1 MGALGTCPVCPLV
14 KTAVSGG
21 TISQPGRVRT
31 RKRAVAVGCRR
42 RVDVPRCTSLPAP
55 STGTTADER
64 HVRHRR
70 SAGKRNKHKP
80 LWLLKSCRLLLP
92 LKGSPYSITERR
104 VPELIPVLGS
114 QPARDMSHK
123 PGGRLPL
130 LSARPAVTLTT
141 LKRAAIN
148 CAAW

>member
-1 MGALGTCPVCPLV
+1 MLFEHGIGQSQLD
-14 KTAVSGG
+14 GG
-21 TISQPGRVRT
+21 TIFQPGRVRT

-64 HVRHRR
+64 HVRRRR
-70 SAGKRNKHKP
+70 SAEKRNKNKP

-92 LKGSPYSITERR
+92 FKGSPYSITERC

-114 QPARDMSHK
+114 QPARGMSHK
-123 PGGRLPL
+123 PGDRLPL
-130 LSARPAVTLTT
+130 LSARPVVTLAT
-141 LKRAAIN
+141 LRRAAIN

>member
-1 MGALGTCPVCPLV
+1 MISFLKFISPRPVGGPSKKKKMGALGTCPVCLLV

-64 HVRHRR
+64 QVRRRR
-70 SAGKRNKHKP
+70 SAGKRNKNKLP
-80 LWLLKSCRLLLP
+80 WLLKLCGP
-92 LKGSPYSITERR
+92 WKKEGTE
-104 VPELIPVLGS
+104 
-114 QPARDMSHK
+114 
-123 PGGRLPL
+123 
-130 LSARPAVTLTT
+130 LT
-141 LKRAAIN
+141 
-148 CAAW
+148 